1 MFALPTMQ
9 TAVLDIAHFLWVPA
23 PEHLVHEFII
33 VALIVPRIDV
43 LEPVPVLD
51 KDLFEDVP
59 VPRRFCNHQDAPS
72 WSIGIVAVQL
82 FTTPHQ
88 RSPPPPRPS
97 QRNAHPPLSPWS
109 HEDFRAAE
117 KWKFLLCCR
126 CCQAPLHIFFFPLF
140 FSLRA
145 VSLGQY
151 VACPQVFQCS
161 W

>member
-97 QRNAHPPLSPWS
+97 QRNAHPPLSSWS

-117 KWKFLLCCR
+117 KWKFLYDPVPRRFCNH
-126 CCQAPLHIFFFPLF
+126 QDAPSWSIGIVAVQLF
-140 FSLRA
+140 TTPHQRR
-145 VSLGQY
+145 
-151 VACPQVFQCS
+151 
-161 W
+161 